1 MILSIPS
8 RSGPVII
15 VTTIIIDHGHWG
27 RVICLPTSRGE
38 GFTIPNFGHEKA
50 ATVWKIFSGGGAPLY
65 KNHYFGP
72 YKGFLMF
79 IIYVKG

>member
-27 RVICLPTSRGE
+27 RVICLPTR
-38 GFTIPNFGHEKA
+38 
-50 ATVWKIFSGGGAPLY
+50 GGGSQSQILVM
-65 KNHYFGP
+65 KMRQKFGKYFLWGRGGR
-72 YKGFLMF
+72 GFLMF
-79 IIYVKG
+79 IIYVKD

>member
-27 RVICLPTSRGE
+27 RVICLPTRGGK
-38 GFTIPNFGHEKA
+38 GFTIPNSGHENA
-50 ATVWKIFSGGGAPLY
+50 AKIWKIFSVGEGGEGLFDVY
-65 KNHYFGP
+65 NLCEGLTLLQFVS
-72 YKGFLMF
+72 L
-79 IIYVKG
+79 